1 MCDSAPLNWGLFL
14 IKFIERIYY
23 NLDTVFTFTCPGYFV
38 SCWKKCELLW
48 NKYTTGDLYAYYT
61 TVLSWGRTYLFP
73 RHGSLVCWSQRGP
86 VHPPSH
92 SQEKPDWLVAW
103 HVPCTQTF
111 LWQGSQ
117 PGRIPT
123 CSGTFLKSWSSLLI
137 YRLRMQPWKLVP
149 FCPGDWRKAA
159 MLFFTGMPRKLII
172 ANNQCNLWYNFL
184 YNFLY
189 FLNILKEIFFP
200 N

>member
-1 MCDSAPLNWGLFL
+1 MLFSLLHVQVMLLLTSMKFYEKNTHNRRLNMYACIWN
-14 IKFIERIYY
+14 IYAY
-23 NLDTVFTFTCPGYFV
+23 IC
-38 SCWKKCELLW
+38 
-48 NKYTTGDLYAYYT
+48 AYYT
-61 TVLSWGRTYLFP
+61 SVLSWGRTYLFP

-172 ANNQCNLWYNFL
+172 ANNRCNTLTIFYTIFSIFKTLSKECFFL
-184 YNFLY
+184 INYS
-189 FLNILKEIFFP
+189 
-200 N
+200 

>member
-1 MCDSAPLNWGLFL
+1 MGFPSLGLW
-14 IKFIERIYY
+14 KEYP
-23 NLDTVFTFTCPGYFV
+23 NLDAVLTFTCPGYV
-38 SCWKKCELLW
+38 SSCKCELLW
-48 NKYTTGDLYAYYT
+48 KKIHITVDFYEYKYYITAFC
-61 TVLSWGRTYLFP
+61 WERTYLFP
-73 RHGSLVCWSQRGP
+73 RHGSLVCWSQSGP

-123 CSGTFLKSWSSLLI
+123 CSGTFLKSWSSLLM

-149 FCPGDWRKAA
+149 FCPGDWRIAA

-172 ANNQCNLWYNFL
+172 ANDQCNNLTISYNNLTFSLFL
-184 YNFLY
+184 KHF
-189 FLNILKEIFFP
+189 
-200 N
+200 

>member
-1 MCDSAPLNWGLFL
+1 MPRLCCFL
-14 IKFIERIYY
+14 Q
-23 NLDTVFTFTCPGYFV
+23 VWTFM
-38 SCWKKCELLW
+38 KKIDV
-48 NKYTTGDLYAYYT
+48 TGDLYAHYT
-61 TVLSWGRTYLFP
+61 TVVSWGRTYLFP
-73 RHGSLVCWSQRGP
+73 RHGSLVCWSQSGP

-159 MLFFTGMPRKLII
+159 MLFFTGMPRKLIK
-172 ANNQCNLWYNFL
+172 ASNQCNNL
-184 YNFLY
+184 
-189 FLNILKEIFFP
+189 IIFYTLF
-200 N
+200 